1 MIRLYLRYFSFL
13 IYLIARL
20 WIHFQ
25 PVPARREKTLL
36 IIKPDAVGDYI
47 LMRNFL
53 PYIRKSSRFRY
64 YRITW
69 CGNALHKTFF
79 EQFDRGWVDEFIWI
93 EKTRI
98 YWDIFY
104 YLRIAKSLYQQYDVT
119 LHPVFSREFLF
130 DYFVKIAGVSERI
143 GIYGDTININP
154 AYHRIANK
162 WYTQLFQIKAP
173 VVFEFEKNKHFFS
186 WLLNQEIQVVR
197 PFFEPDLVQQI
208 ELPPLP
214 GSFVVL
220 FPGAQMSFRRWSPEK
235 FAAITDFI
243 QSEFKMDV
251 IIAGGKLDERISGE
265 IIRYAKTEPK
275 SMVGKTTFSQLIG
288 IIAQAKLV
296 ITNDTAAAHVAPA
309 LDVPVIAL
317 SQLNHYSRF
326 LPYPPESQANMIC
339 LVPPG
344 FSQIPEEKL
353 VEKFKAGSVVS
364 INLITPDHVK
374 QAIRQILG
382 TKNPNDRVSNAPI
395 SEM

>member
-1 MIRLYLRYFSFL
+1 M
-13 IYLIARL
+13 
-20 WIHFQ
+20 HFQ
-25 PVPARREKTLL
+25 PVPVRREKTLL
-36 IIKPDAVGDYI
+36 IIKLDAVGDYI

-53 PYIRKSSRFRY
+53 PHIRKSSRFRD

-79 EQFDRGWVDEFIWI
+79 EQFDRRWVDEFIWI

-98 YWDIFY
+98 YWDILY
-104 YLRIAKSLYQQYDVT
+104 YLRITKSLFQQYDVT

-162 WYTQLFQIKAP
+162 WYTQLFQIEAS
-173 VVFEFEKNKHFFS
+173 VVFEFEKNKLFFT

-197 PFFEPDLVQQI
+197 PFFELDLVRQVA
-208 ELPPLP
+208 LPPLP

-220 FPGAQMSFRRWSPEK
+220 FPGAQLSFRRWSPEK
-235 FAAITDFI
+235 FAAIADFVK
-243 QSEFKMDV
+243 SEYQLDV
-251 IIAGGKLDERISGE
+251 IIAGGKQDERISGE

-288 IIAQAKLV
+288 IIAKAKLV
-296 ITNDTAAAHVAPA
+296 VTNDTAAAHVAPA

-317 SQLNHYSRF
+317 SQLNHYGRF

-339 LVPPG
+339 LVPSRYSRLPK
-344 FSQIPEEKL
+344 EKL
-353 VEKFKAGSVVS
+353 VEKYRSGSAVS
-364 INLITPDHVK
+364 INLITIEQVK
-374 QAIRQILG
+374 QAIGRILAG
-382 TKNPNDRVSNAPI
+382 MDQNNPVNASSNDDH
-395 SEM
+395 E